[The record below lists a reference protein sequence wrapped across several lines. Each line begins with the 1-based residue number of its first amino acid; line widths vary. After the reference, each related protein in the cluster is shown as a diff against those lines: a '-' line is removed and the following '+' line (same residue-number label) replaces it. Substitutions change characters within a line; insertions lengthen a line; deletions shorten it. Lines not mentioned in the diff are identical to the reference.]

1 MTSGLMLFNRAFAA
15 LLVKAL
21 CNCFAAFTA
30 VEAIPAAG
38 GRPFLYAAG
47 ALYMPVF
54 CEAPVFVKISR
65 LMLWAA
71 ALFTEETAVLDLVF
85 DVFAADDFAVLL
97 ELAEPDF

>member
-1 MTSGLMLFNRAFAA
+1 
-15 LLVKAL
+15 
-21 CNCFAAFTA
+21 
-30 VEAIPAAG
+30 
-38 GRPFLYAAG
+38 
-47 ALYMPVF
+47 MPVF

-65 LMLWAA
+65 LMLWTA